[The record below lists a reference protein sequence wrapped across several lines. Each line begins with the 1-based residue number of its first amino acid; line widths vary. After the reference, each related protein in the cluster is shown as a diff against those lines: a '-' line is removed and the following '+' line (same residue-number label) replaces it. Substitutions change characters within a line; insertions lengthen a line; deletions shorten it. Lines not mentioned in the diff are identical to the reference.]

1 MSEPVSDILPCPFCG
16 ARAEKKPVADGK
28 GRRMSKRQTR
38 KQWIKDSAEAVI
50 EDRCIVIR
58 VPVEVLPTVV
68 DGGWMLGIFDVR
80 KRVTNVAVFAKE
92 LVRALNDE
100 DERGTTRVHR
110 CFDDAINFAIEQG
123 YEGLEDNPDQSEG
136 AKP

>member
-1 MSEPVSDILPCPFCG
+1 MTNMIK
-16 ARAEKKPVADGK
+16 AQ
-28 GRRMSKRQTR
+28 RMNTRQTR
-38 KQWIKDSAEAVI
+38 KQWIKDSAQAII

-68 DGGWMLGIFDVR
+68 DGGWMLGIIDVR
-80 KRVTNVAVFAKE
+80 QRVTNAAVFAKE

-100 DERGTTRVHR
+100 DDQGTTRVHR

-123 YEGLEDNPDQSEG
+123 CEGLEDNPDQ
-136 AKP
+136 AA